1 VRDRVL
7 DLVDGAARL
16 ATDFPQLRAS
26 GDAFSAWASRA
37 ALETSGTTAREGFD
51 LLEPRE
57 RRRIERAIAREL
69 PAIWRSFCDE
79 TGDEE
84 LAAYILVLGAV
95 IPSVE
100 ELAPPDSAR
109 LELLEAVDDLRGDPC
124 VALASVLDYGD
135 LWGVR
140 ESIQVDAALAALPE
154 ELDDEE
160 YDRRWEE
167 TIEVMATRLTTR
179 WHRKRLP
186 VLVRRLRARLPLA
199 GYAEVSAAL
208 ESACE
213 AFERDRA
220 VRARLA
226 AELLADSLP
235 APWAR
240 SLPLAA

>member
-1 VRDRVL
+1 M
-7 DLVDGAARL
+7 
-16 ATDFPQLRAS
+16 
-26 GDAFSAWASRA
+26 
-37 ALETSGTTAREGFD
+37 LE
-51 LLEPRE
+51 
-57 RRRIERAIAREL
+57 
-69 PAIWRSFCDE
+69 C
-79 TGDEE
+79 
-84 LAAYILVLGAV
+84 
-95 IPSVE
+95 
-100 ELAPPDSAR
+100 
-109 LELLEAVDDLRGDPC
+109 
-124 VALASVLDYGD
+124 GD
-135 LWGVR
+135 LWSVR
-140 ESIQVDAALAALPE
+140 ESIQLDAALAALPD

-160 YDRRWEE
+160 YERRWKE

-213 AFERDRA
+213 SFERDSA

-240 SLPLAA
+240 SVPLAA